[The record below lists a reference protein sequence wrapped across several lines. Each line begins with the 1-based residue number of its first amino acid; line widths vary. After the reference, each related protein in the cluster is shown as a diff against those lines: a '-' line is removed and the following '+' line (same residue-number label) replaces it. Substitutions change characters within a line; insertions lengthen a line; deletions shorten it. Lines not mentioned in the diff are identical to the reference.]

1 LEKNVMELKV
11 VDSSK
16 LGTRCGI
23 LLSAGNGTRLREF
36 VHQRRGD
43 DLPKQYVNFVGS
55 RSMLEHTYDRAQ
67 RSIPA
72 RKLFTVVAK
81 GHLKFQE
88 VRRQLASIPPETV
101 VVQPT
106 NKETAPGVLLPLLH
120 IYKRYPEAVVA
131 VFPSDHFV
139 LEKDRFMRHVD
150 DAFRLVD
157 RDASRLVLLGL
168 DPHGPDTE
176 YGYIVPGEKINA
188 SESESARR
196 VELFVEKPS
205 LETTKKII
213 ASGALWNTL
222 VMVFAC
228 KTLVSV
234 IHRAIPELDR
244 AFQPVLSAIGTSD
257 EDRVIQEVYQG
268 LQPVNLS
275 KDVLEVLPFEHR
287 RGLVVLPVKGVTWS
301 DWGTSE
307 RLSRTLRQL
316 GTLNTRPERARSDR
330 DALRASVAKTAY
342 DSIALDDVQ

>member
-1 LEKNVMELKV
+1 MTNLKL
-11 VDSSK
+11 VDSSTF
-16 LGTRCGI
+16 GIRCGI
-23 LLSAGNGTRLREF
+23 VLSAGNGTRLREF
-36 VHQRRGD
+36 VHQHRGD

-72 RKLFTVVAK
+72 RNLFTVVAK
-81 GHLKFQE
+81 EHLKFPE
-88 VRRQLASIPPETV
+88 VRRQLASNPQGTV
-101 VVQPT
+101 VVQPA

-176 YGYIVPGEKINA
+176 YGYIVPGDKINA
-188 SESESARR
+188 AESESARR

-205 LETTKKII
+205 LEAAKKII
-213 ASGALWNTL
+213 ANGALWNTM

-228 KTLVSV
+228 RTLVSV
-234 IHRAIPELDR
+234 IQRAAPELDR
-244 AFQPVLSAIGTSD
+244 SFQPVLAAIGTSD
-257 EDRVIQEVYQG
+257 EERVIKEVYQG
-268 LQPVNLS
+268 LRPVNLS
-275 KDVLEVLPFEHR
+275 KGVLEVLPFEHR
-287 RGLVVLPVKGVTWS
+287 RGLVVLPVNGVTWS
-301 DWGTSE
+301 DWGTGE
-307 RLSRTLRQL
+307 RLSKTLRQL
-316 GTLNTRPERARSDR
+316 GTLNTRPEPSLSEG
-330 DALRASVAKTAY
+330 DALRVSVAKTAY
-342 DSIALDDVQ
+342 GSIASNDVQ